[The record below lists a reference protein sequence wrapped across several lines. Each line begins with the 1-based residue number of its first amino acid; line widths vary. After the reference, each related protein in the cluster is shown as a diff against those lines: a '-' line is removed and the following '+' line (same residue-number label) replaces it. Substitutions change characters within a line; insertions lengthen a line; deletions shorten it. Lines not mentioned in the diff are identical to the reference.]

1 MPLPHS
7 DQANATSSPSTR
19 ALLKELDTE
28 LQAVRGN
35 YNEVVEQLSP
45 ILTPQLPTLQGKEF
59 KEENTTAHSEI
70 NLIILD
76 LIERARSVKSDL
88 YFITDRIIL

>member
-1 MPLPHS
+1 MPQTNES
-7 DQANATSSPSTR
+7 NVTSSPSTR
-19 ALLKELDTE
+19 TLLKELETE
-28 LQAVRGN
+28 LQSVRGN
-35 YNEVVEQLSP
+35 FNEVVEQLAP

-59 KEENTTAHSEI
+59 KGEDTTAHSEI
-70 NLIILD
+70 NKTILD